1 MNTPVPDDFPRDAA
15 PVALSG
21 AQPKL
26 AARITDGKFVA
37 GLTAEER
44 AERWTICED
53 LAHQLV
59 PKAVKDAEKNPDHS
73 HDETLRRI
81 RRAIEA
87 KGWTERPET
96 DWLMARLRVL
106 LGW

>member
-1 MNTPVPDDFPRDAA
+1 MSTSVPDDFPRDLA
-15 PVALSG
+15 PAALSG

-44 AERWTICED
+44 AERWRVCED
-53 LAHQLV
+53 LAHQIL
-59 PKAVKDAEKNPDHS
+59 PKALKDAAKFPEHS

-81 RRAIEA
+81 RRAIEGKDWVSVIEA
-87 KGWTERPET
+87 
-96 DWLMARLRVL
+96 DWLIERLRVL
-106 LGW
+106 LEW

>member
-1 MNTPVPDDFPRDAA
+1 MSTPVPDDFPRDLA
-15 PVALSG
+15 PAALSG

-26 AARITDGKFVA
+26 AVRMIDGKFVA

-44 AERWTICED
+44 AERWAVCED

-59 PKAVKDAEKNPDHS
+59 PKAVKDAARNPDHS

-81 RRAIEA
+81 RRAIEG
-87 KGWTERPET
+87 KGWLSVVET
-96 DWLMARLRVL
+96 GWLMERLRDL

>member
-1 MNTPVPDDFPRDAA
+1 MSTTVPDDFPRDVTPAS
-15 PVALSG
+15 LTG

-59 PKAVKDAEKNPDHS
+59 PKAAKDAARNPDHS
-73 HDETLRRI
+73 HDETLRRV
-81 RRAIEA
+81 RRAIEG
-87 KGWTERPET
+87 KGWTERLET
-96 DWLMARLRVL
+96 DWLLERLRAL
-106 LGW
+106 LDW

>member
-1 MNTPVPDDFPRDAA
+1 MSTSVPDDFPRDLA
-15 PVALSG
+15 PAALSG

-44 AERWTICED
+44 AERWKVCED

-59 PKAVKDAEKNPDHS
+59 PKTIKDATKNPDHS
-73 HDETLRRI
+73 HDETLRRV

-96 DWLMARLRVL
+96 DWLMRRLRVL
-106 LGW
+106 LAW